1 MEASQEP
8 NLPNYMKDDNVSQE
22 TKNLISSLP
31 AEKDFM
37 GYSLY
42 NYKGCWYYP
51 NTLQA
56 VLDVQDHF
64 QPQKNDIILASL
76 PKETVLHHPFPCS
89 FFFSISL
96 LSCFPQNGVT
106 PPSVFVF
113 TISQVQNRQTRFVY
127 HRPLRNLTKPPT
139 CFLNP
144 FFSKRFCFLSLSW
157 LIRTKKIVEFLEIEL
172 YASSQT
178 PDLAKFPSPMIF
190 STHMHLNALREATT
204 KSSSSPCK
212 IVYVCRGLK
221 DTFVSGWHYKNMLH
235 RTKMDQASFELMF
248 DAYCRGVTLYGPYW
262 EHMWSYWKG
271 SLEDVENV
279 LFMRY
284 EEIIEE
290 PLLQVKRD
298 AEFLNFPFTKEE
310 EESGSV
316 EEILKLCSLRNLSN
330 LEINKNGRTRIGID
344 SNVFFRKGEVGDWK
358 NHLTSQ
364 MAKKFDEV
372 VEFKLRGSGLTFQ

>member
-1 MEASQEP
+1 MEASQET

-22 TKNLISSLP
+22 TKNFISSLP

-56 VLDVQDHF
+56 VLDLQDHF
-64 QPQKNDIILASL
+64 RPQKNDIILASL
-76 PKETVLHHPFPCS
+76 PKGGTTWLKSLVFAVVHREKYRENPQTQP
-89 FFFSISL
+89 L
-96 LSCFPQNGVT
+96 LS
-106 PPSVFVF
+106 
-113 TISQVQNRQTRFVY
+113 
-127 HRPLRNLTKPPT
+127 H
-139 CFLNP
+139 NP
-144 FFSKRFCFLSLSW
+144 HDL
-157 LIRTKKIVEFLEIEL
+157 VPFLEIEL

-190 STHMHLNALREATT
+190 STHMHLNALHEATT

-235 RTKMDQASFELMF
+235 RTKMDQARFELMF
-248 DAYCRGVTLYGPYW
+248 DAYFKGVTLYGPYW
-262 EHMWSYWKG
+262 EHMLSYWKG
-271 SLEDVENV
+271 SLEDKENV

-290 PLLQVKRD
+290 PLLQVKRL

-310 EESGSV
+310 EESG
-316 EEILKLCSLRNLSN
+316 L
-330 LEINKNGRTRIGID
+330 INKNGRTRIGID

-372 VEFKLRGSGLTFQ
+372 VEFKLRGSG

>member
-1 MEASQEP
+1 MEASQELH
-8 NLPNYMKDDNVSQE
+8 LPNYMKDDNISQE
-22 TKNLISSLP
+22 TNNLISSLP
-31 AEKDFM
+31 ADKDFM

-56 VLDVQDHF
+56 VLDVQDNF
-64 QPQKNDIILASL
+64 RPQKNDIILASL
-76 PKETVLHHPFPCS
+76 PKGGTTWLKSLVFAVVHREKYRENPQIIHP
-89 FFFSISL
+89 L
-96 LSCFPQNGVT
+96 LSQNPHDLV
-106 PPSVFVF
+106 P
-113 TISQVQNRQTRFVY
+113 
-127 HRPLRNLTKPPT
+127 
-139 CFLNP
+139 
-144 FFSKRFCFLSLSW
+144 
-157 LIRTKKIVEFLEIEL
+157 FLEIEL

-190 STHMHLNALREATT
+190 STHMHLNALHEATT

-262 EHMWSYWKG
+262 EHMLSYWKG
-271 SLEDVENV
+271 SLEDKENV

-290 PLLQVKRD
+290 PLIQVKRL
-298 AEFLNFPFTKEE
+298 AEFLNCPFTEEE

-316 EEILKLCSLRNLSN
+316 EEILNLCSLRNLRN
-330 LEINKNGRTRIGID
+330 LEINKKGTTRIGID

-358 NHLTSQ
+358 NHLTPQ
-364 MAKKFDEV
+364 MAKRIDEV
-372 VEFKLRGSGLTFQ
+372 VEVKLRGSGLIFP